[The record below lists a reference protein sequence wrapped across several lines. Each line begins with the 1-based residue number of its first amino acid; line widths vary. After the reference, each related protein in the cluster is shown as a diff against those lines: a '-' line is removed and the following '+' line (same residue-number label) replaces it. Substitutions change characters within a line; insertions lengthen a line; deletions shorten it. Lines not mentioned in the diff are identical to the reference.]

1 MLALIAKHSLPH
13 DAFCRRDNW
22 ENIPN
27 YACGAESS
35 RFRAPRF
42 DDAGVNMSEGGSE
55 SDGDY
60 AEDAAER
67 RFEAALRAE
76 NTSTYVSEQPS

>member
-1 MLALIAKHSLPH
+1 
-13 DAFCRRDNW
+13 
-22 ENIPN
+22 
-27 YACGAESS
+27 
-35 RFRAPRF
+35 
-42 DDAGVNMSEGGSE
+42 MSEGGSE